1 MPRVIISEP
10 GKTPQPYRFKLDRKI
25 VHIGR
30 GSDNDIVLACR
41 SCSTSHCVMERVDG
55 GYILRDKGST
65 NGIRQDDTLMDII
78 DLYDGMEVMIGD
90 VPMEFNL
97 SDEEIAI
104 LSEEEFSTHQKQKLP
119 PVKKKARDHHDD
131 EVEKP
136 IDEPKV
142 STASPRA
149 SHGHRRSSSNTNFGA
164 LKTLALIV
172 LMIVAVV
179 AGMILRHYK
188 DTKEFLP
195 AKLMQDQ

>member
-30 GSDNDIVLACR
+30 GSDNDIVLTCR

-90 VPMEFNL
+90 VPMEFSL

-131 EVEKP
+131 EVEKFF
-136 IDEPKV
+136 DEPKV

-149 SHGHRRSSSNTNFGA
+149 SHGHRRSSSNNNFEV
-164 LKTLALIV
+164 LKTLALII
-172 LMIVAVV
+172 LMIAAVV

-195 AKLMQDQ
+195 VKLMQDQ